1 MCESVGLPQTIA
13 NRREIMDTLED
24 LFGSH
29 PCKILSPLKIL
40 SGSRRE
46 GFRFDNSD
54 INVMAYLQNYKV
66 VWDDSQFLNCSE
78 HIMFDG
84 TESPPGYGLLQTTPS
99 QNKDNDFIVTI
110 KEKSYL
116 SSIAVK
122 KCVCSGCHRL
132 QINGPCASWRHELF
146 AIDIAFSIAS
156 AYWPPAASSFAKR
169 CNLWPKPDLV
179 QEIVKSGCHVVPTG
193 PTSGNEDI
201 LWRISFSLAERKI
214 LNNMNHFQF
223 LLYGL
228 LKIFLNEA
236 INICSEEDKLL
247 KSYHIK
253 TAVFWVLQQKSLPEC
268 YQRNL
273 LKYFKICL
281 KLLIKWV
288 DEGNCPNFFIPE
300 NNMFRNKIYDS
311 SQQELLRKIHKL
323 YEEAPW
329 GIRILEIFP
338 SLHECASSSVIND
351 IPILTKNCTSLMIL
365 DLFLELEKIYMP
377 VILSGNLE
385 NCLRFLR
392 KI

>member
-1 MCESVGLPQTIA
+1 M
-13 NRREIMDTLED
+13 R
-24 LFGSH
+24 LF
-29 PCKILSPLKIL
+29 
-40 SGSRRE
+40 R
-46 GFRFDNSD
+46 
-54 INVMAYLQNYKV
+54 
-66 VWDDSQFLNCSE
+66 
-78 HIMFDG
+78 
-84 TESPPGYGLLQTTPS
+84 
-99 QNKDNDFIVTI
+99 
-110 KEKSYL
+110 L
-116 SSIAVK
+116 SSITD
-122 KCVCSGCHRL
+122 KCPLCIMAPRTFH
-132 QINGPCASWRHELF
+132 
-146 AIDIAFSIAS
+146 IAFSIAS

-179 QEIVKSGCHVVPTG
+179 EEIVKSGCHVVPTG

-351 IPILTKNCTSLMIL
+351 IPTLTKNCTSLMIL

-377 VILSGNLE
+377 VSLSGNLE